1 MQVAMTEYDNDAE
14 PNDVYTD
21 AMVMDENS
29 TMYGHIGHRYDVG
42 GFDEDDWYQVVT
54 TQDGTPYHYC

>member
-1 MQVAMTEYDNDAE
+1 MTEYDNDAE

-42 GFDEDDWYQVVT
+42 GLM
-54 TQDGTPYHYC
+54 G